1 MPKSLY
7 SRLFKLVGK
16 YWHYLLGSTLAAF
29 VFVAFNSFSIWLM
42 ASLLNSILADFAK
55 VVSQNHL
62 LEAASDISVNDQL
75 KLWTNNLI
83 LKETAVDTLKML
95 CLYLLAVFAIKN
107 VFLYIKNILLTYVQF
122 QLITELRNR
131 LYIQFQRLS
140 LSYFDKRKS
149 GELTSIVINDVANM
163 RRALSTTF
171 QKLFVEPINII
182 VFLTLMFIISPKL
195 TFLATIIVPISGVAI
210 IAIGKSIRR
219 KSRRTA
225 GKIAGI
231 TNIITETLASI
242 RVVKAF
248 TMEGYEINRFLTET
262 KRYFNLIF
270 RRAKLRHLST
280 PITETI
286 GVGIGVSLLWIGGM
300 DVLVEHTMTSE
311 DFIRF
316 VLLMFSIMDPL
327 RKLSNVNVELQT
339 GMASAERVYTV
350 LDKPADIQ
358 NAPNAE
364 SIIAFTENIQFHDV
378 HFYYNGEES
387 SVLNGVSFT
396 VKRGEI
402 VAIVGSSGAGKSTV
416 ADLIPRFYD
425 VSQGKITIDGRDIR
439 DVTLNSLRGQMGI
452 VTQET
457 ILFNDTVRSNIA
469 YGLAS
474 VSDEAVREAADA
486 ANALEF
492 IEEMPE
498 GWNTIIGDKGVRLS
512 GGQRQRLAIAR
523 ALLKNPPILILDEA
537 TSSLDT
543 ESEKAVQEAIEK
555 LMKNRT
561 ALVIAHRLSTIQN
574 ADKIIVLQDGRIFE
588 TGSHDELIK
597 NNGVYRHLY
606 DIQFSQQSK

>member
-29 VFVAFNSFSIWLM
+29 VFVAFNSLSIWLM
-42 ASLLNSILADFAK
+42 ASLLNSILADFEK

-62 LEAASDISVNDQL
+62 LKSASDISINDQL

-83 LKETAVDTLKML
+83 LQGTAVDTLKML
-95 CLYLLAVFAIKN
+95 CLYLLGIFAIKN

-131 LYIQFQRLS
+131 LYIHFQRLS
-140 LSYFDKRKS
+140 LSYFDNRKS

-182 VFLTLMFIISPKL
+182 AFLTLMFIISPKL
-195 TFLATIIVPISGVAI
+195 TLLAAIIVPISGIVI

-248 TMEGYEINRFLTET
+248 SMEGYEVNRFLKET
-262 KRYFNLIF
+262 KKYFNLIF

-316 VLLMFSIMDPL
+316 VLLMFSVMDPL

-339 GMASAERVYTV
+339 GMASAERVYKV
-350 LDKPADIQ
+350 LDTPSEIKD
-358 NAPNAE
+358 APNAE
-364 SIIAFTENIQFHDV
+364 IITAFSNYIQLNDV
-378 HFYYNGEES
+378 HFCYNGEES
-387 SVLNGVSFT
+387 SVLNGISFT
-396 VKRGEI
+396 VKRGET

-425 VSQGKITIDGRDIR
+425 VTKGKITIDGQDIR
-439 DVTLNSLRGQMGI
+439 EVTLNSLRGQMGI

-457 ILFNDTVRSNIA
+457 ILFNDSVRANIA
-469 YGLAS
+469 YGLED
-474 VSDEAVREAADA
+474 VSDNDILYAAEA

-543 ESEKAVQEAIEK
+543 ESERA
-555 LMKNRT
+555 
-561 ALVIAHRLSTIQN
+561 
-574 ADKIIVLQDGRIFE
+574 
-588 TGSHDELIK
+588 
-597 NNGVYRHLY
+597 
-606 DIQFSQQSK
+606 

>member
-1 MPKSLY
+1 
-7 SRLFKLVGK
+7 
-16 YWHYLLGSTLAAF
+16 
-29 VFVAFNSFSIWLM
+29 
-42 ASLLNSILADFAK
+42 
-55 VVSQNHL
+55 
-62 LEAASDISVNDQL
+62 
-75 KLWTNNLI
+75 
-83 LKETAVDTLKML
+83 
-95 CLYLLAVFAIKN
+95 
-107 VFLYIKNILLTYVQF
+107 
-122 QLITELRNR
+122 
-131 LYIQFQRLS
+131 
-140 LSYFDKRKS
+140 
-149 GELTSIVINDVANM
+149 
-163 RRALSTTF
+163 
-171 QKLFVEPINII
+171 
-182 VFLTLMFIISPKL
+182 
-195 TFLATIIVPISGVAI
+195 
-210 IAIGKSIRR
+210 
-219 KSRRTA
+219 
-225 GKIAGI
+225 
-231 TNIITETLASI
+231 
-242 RVVKAF
+242 
-248 TMEGYEINRFLTET
+248 
-262 KRYFNLIF
+262 
-270 RRAKLRHLST
+270 
-280 PITETI
+280 
-286 GVGIGVSLLWIGGM
+286 
-300 DVLVEHTMTSE
+300 
-311 DFIRF
+311 
-316 VLLMFSIMDPL
+316 MDPL